1 MAGESEHKTKKRGP
15 PLRVER
21 DDVHIFATGA
31 MYQGALDKE
40 KSLGDLGWPLVLERI
55 KRICARSRPPTR
67 LKPFDSARMATRHE
81 RRTYE
86 EG

>member
-40 KSLGDLGWPLVLERI
+40 KSLGAHSSE
-55 KRICARSRPPTR
+55 
-67 LKPFDSARMATRHE
+67 FDHALCLMAITE
-81 RRTYE
+81 Y
-86 EG
+86 G